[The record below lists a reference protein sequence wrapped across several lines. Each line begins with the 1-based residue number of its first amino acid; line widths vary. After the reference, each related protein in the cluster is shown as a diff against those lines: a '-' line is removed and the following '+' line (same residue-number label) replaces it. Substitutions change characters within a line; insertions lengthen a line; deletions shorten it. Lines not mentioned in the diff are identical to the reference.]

1 MEQERK
7 WSRDWEHFDW
17 KPILQNLSEGEKC
30 KAQGIEIDIG
40 ISKDEVINF
49 FEWMKKTE
57 SSEYYGFMIFMMLR
71 EKGII

>member
-7 WSRDWEHFDW
+7 WSRDWKHFDW

-30 KAQGIEIDIG
+30 KAQGIAIDIG

-49 FEWMKKTE
+49 FKWMKE
-57 SSEYYGFMIFMMLR
+57 NEPSEYYGFMIHMML
-71 EKGII
+71 KGKGSI